1 MILSLN
7 NIGKRYN
14 YEWIFRNLSTTLES
28 GNRYAILGPNGAGKS
43 TLLKIISGS
52 LSPSEGKAVFLKD
65 ESEINIDH
73 LYQYVSIAA
82 PYLELIEE
90 YTLKELFHFHH
101 QFKPFIKGSSFKEM
115 AAEVQLRDAYNKQIR
130 YYSSGMK
137 QRAKLAQAFFSDTPI
152 LLLDEPCT
160 NLDKEGVQLYQKLL
174 SEQVK
179 NRLIIISSN
188 SLEEYIDCDEHIHIT
203 DYK

>member
-1 MILSLN
+1 D
-7 NIGKRYN
+7 K
-14 YEWIFRNLSTTLES
+14 
-28 GNRYAILGPNGAGKS
+28 
-43 TLLKIISGS
+43 
-52 LSPSEGKAVFLKD
+52 
-65 ESEINIDH
+65 SEINIDH
-73 LYQYVSIAA
+73 MYQYVSIAA

-101 QFKPFIKGSSFKEM
+101 QFKPFMKGSSFKEM
-115 AAEVQLRDAYNKQIR
+115 AAEVQLKNAFNKEIR

-160 NLDKEGVQLYQKLL
+160 NLDKEGVQLYQRLL

-179 NRLIIISSN
+179 TRLIIISSN
-188 SLEEYIDCDEHIHIT
+188 SPEEYIDSDEQIHIT

>member
-43 TLLKIISGS
+43 TLLKILSGS
-52 LSPSEGKAVFLKD
+52 LSPSEGKAVFSQD
-65 ESEINIDH
+65 GVEINIDYI
-73 LYQYVSIAA
+73 YQYVSIVA

-101 QFKPFIKGSSFKEM
+101 QFKP
-115 AAEVQLRDAYNKQIR
+115 
-130 YYSSGMK
+130 
-137 QRAKLAQAFFSDTPI
+137 
-152 LLLDEPCT
+152 
-160 NLDKEGVQLYQKLL
+160 
-174 SEQVK
+174 
-179 NRLIIISSN
+179 
-188 SLEEYIDCDEHIHIT
+188 
-203 DYK
+203 

>member
-43 TLLKIISGS
+43 TLLKILSGS
-52 LSPSEGKAVFLKD
+52 LSPSEGKAVFSQD
-65 ESEINIDH
+65 GVEINIDYI
-73 LYQYVSIAA
+73 YQYVSIVA

-115 AAEVQLRDAYNKQIR
+115 AAEVQLKNAFNKEIR

-137 QRAKLAQAFFSDTPI
+137 QRAKLAQAFFSDTP
-152 LLLDEPCT
+152 
-160 NLDKEGVQLYQKLL
+160 
-174 SEQVK
+174 
-179 NRLIIISSN
+179 
-188 SLEEYIDCDEHIHIT
+188 
-203 DYK
+203 

>member
-43 TLLKIISGS
+43 TLLKILSGS
-52 LSPSEGKAVFLKD
+52 LSPSEGKAVFSQD
-65 ESEINIDH
+65 GVEINIDYI
-73 LYQYVSIAA
+73 YQYVSIVA

-115 AAEVQLRDAYNKQIR
+115 AAEVQLKNAFNKEIR

-160 NLDKEGVQLYQKLL
+160 NLDKEGVQLYQRLL

-179 NRLIIISSN
+179 TRLIIISSN
-188 SLEEYIDCDEHIHIT
+188 SPEEYIDSDEQIHIT